1 MANNNKNRSTPAA
14 APAPIT
20 RQQRLL
26 LYVGGSVLGLG
37 IISIIV
43 LLIGEATIKPDSFQ
57 TSAFWLTVAFL
68 PDFAIP
74 LGFLIFIALIILT
87 FVQRSRVAKDDG
99 K

>member
-1 MANNNKNRSTPAA
+1 VANNNKNRSTPAA

-43 LLIGEATIKPDSFQ
+43 LLIGEATIKTTAFQASSFW
-57 TSAFWLTVAFL
+57 STVALL
-68 PDFAIP
+68 PALAIP